1 MADDIKKKIRENLK
15 KTYPDMS
22 DKDMDKSVD
31 RFIRN
36 IDNFLPTPSEKMNGT
51 TKKAEGGMMNK
62 SLKPVDKSKNPGLAK
77 LPTGVRNKM
86 GYMKDGGAVKRE
98 KKKEDKPQGLDPL
111 GLMKPRSSKRKTYT
125 QSKPKIGNP
134 MPMTPDLIE
143 KAKEGKYPN
152 PRAPK
157 IDRDEVIKAKPL
169 KEGGMVLEIG
179 LRPAS
184 KQEMKMAKEMKPQ
197 KKANG
202 GMVARGTG
210 AAIRGKGFKGVF

>member
-1 MADDIKKKIRENLK
+1 M
-15 KTYPDMS
+15 P
-22 DKDMDKSVD
+22 
-31 RFIRN
+31 
-36 IDNFLPTPSEKMNGT
+36 
-51 TKKAEGGMMNK
+51 
-62 SLKPVDKSKNPGLAK
+62 LKPIDKSKNPGLAK
-77 LPTGVRNKM
+77 LPTDVRNKM
-86 GYMKDGGAVKRE
+86 GYMKDGGAVGKAKGEDIQVKEVDALITQLRNKSKGMSSEALRTLKQRIKYNLGKKDGGAVKRE
-98 KKKEDKPQGLDPL
+98 KKKEDKPQGIDPL
-111 GLMKPRSSKRKTYT
+111 GLMKPKGPKKVKEI
-125 QSKPKIGNP
+125 KPKKGVP
-134 MPMTPDLIE
+134 LPMTPDLIE